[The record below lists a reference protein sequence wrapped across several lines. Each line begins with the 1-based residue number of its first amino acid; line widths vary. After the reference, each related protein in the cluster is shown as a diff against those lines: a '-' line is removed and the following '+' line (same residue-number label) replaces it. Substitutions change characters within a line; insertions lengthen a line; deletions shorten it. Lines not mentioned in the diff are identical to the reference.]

1 MTTVAPSTHR
11 RLRWDEFLPLR
22 GKWARWLLLL
32 PLLAGLWVLWGA
44 RIELPGW
51 FSFETVWYIPPAAW
65 ANLPDAPDSIQ
76 PRTFTDSSCP
86 IYYLGHQHQRT
97 FKFDAREY
105 RVTWWTRLP
114 GTAARL
120 PALPHRLRQT
130 AR

>member
-11 RLRWDEFLPLR
+11 RLRWDAFLPLR
-22 GKWARWLLLL
+22 RKWARWLLLL

-44 RIELPGW
+44 RIYVLGW
-51 FSFETVWYIPPAAW
+51 FSFETEWYIRPAAG
-65 ANLPDAPDSIQ
+65 ANLPDFPDSIQ
-76 PRTFTDSSCP
+76 SQTYADTCRPA
-86 IYYLGHQHQRT
+86 IYVGYRRHRT
-97 FKFDAREY
+97 FKFDAWEY

-114 GTAARL
+114 GTAANL